1 MTGAGLLPSGP
12 DGILRRIFAMRRVI
26 LIASALIL
34 LLALHAAPAAA
45 QAMEGCGTSWLQTSL
60 SFERVGENHYKRTGT
75 SEAPVEIVCNDQK
88 FYADEMEFFTDKH
101 LITARGNVVF
111 TQGGNR
117 IGADHMEFDTETRT
131 GVFYNASG
139 SATLGDRVNRSMF
152 GTQEPDA
159 LFYGETIEKLGPK
172 KYRITHG
179 GFTTC
184 VQPSP
189 RWEVTSTSATLNLD
203 DYALLKNSLL
213 KVKGVPVFDLPAMYY
228 PINKE
233 DRATGFLIP
242 VYGASSYRG
251 QTLSNAFFWAIS
263 RSQDATLNYDWF
275 SKTGSGY
282 GGEYRYIEG
291 PGSAGN
297 LRMYWTREHEATITG
312 SGGTTTLPAKRSLNI
327 NGTMRQPLPYHFNA
341 RAQVSYFSDITVQQT
356 AFTNINDLSRSN
368 RGYSGA
374 VSGQVKGLG
383 ILGNYSRNEVFYG
396 ENQSDVYGTTPEIQI
411 TRDAYRPTTALP
423 IYLSGSFDYSNQ
435 VRESKVGSRSVDT
448 SVPISEANGG
458 VRIPLSSLSFLTVT
472 SSAGVTH
479 TFYGN
484 SVRLGVR
491 SDESISRQFGTFRTE
506 VLGPVF
512 TKIFNFSGDRRVQKM
527 KHLIEPRADFS
538 YMTRVTNYDLL
549 PKIRSTDLQFGGT
562 KQINYSLTNRLLVK
576 EKKGNSSEVL
586 NVVIRQSYYS
596 DARASQYDFNYTTFN
611 GRPPSKFSPISIA
624 IRATPGTDLGGSVQL
639 EYDHQNHVLQQMTY
653 DADYRGEHF
662 DARGGLS
669 RRVSATKATVD
680 NAINAAVSARA
691 IRNKF
696 GGGYTF
702 NYDIFRGTLLQQRI
716 QGYYNAQC
724 CGFAVEYQ
732 AYNTPGYSVL
742 SQAIP
747 RDRRLFIS
755 VTLAGIGSFSPPL
768 GAFGGMGMQAATI
781 H

>member
-1 MTGAGLLPSGP
+1 
-12 DGILRRIFAMRRVI
+12 MRRAI
-26 LIASALIL
+26 LITSAFIL
-34 LLALHAAPAAA
+34 LFCTHAAPAAA
-45 QAMEGCGTSWLQTSL
+45 QAMEGCGTSWLQASL

-75 SEAPVEIVCNDQK
+75 SESPVEIVCNDQK

-117 IGADHMEFDTETRT
+117 IGADRMEFDTETRT

-213 KVKGVPVFDLPAMYY
+213 KVKGVPVFYLPAMYY

-242 VYGASSYRG
+242 VYGASTYRG

-282 GGEYRYIEG
+282 GGEYRYIAG
-291 PGSAGN
+291 QGSDGN
-297 LRMYWTREHEATITG
+297 LRMYWTREHEATLTSS
-312 SGGTTTLPAKRSLNI
+312 SGTATLPAKRSLNI
-327 NGTMRQPLPYHFNA
+327 NGAMRQPLPHRFNA

-374 VSGQVKGLG
+374 VSGQLAGLS

-396 ENQSDVYGTTPEIQI
+396 QNQSDVYGTTPEIQI
-411 TRDAYRPTTALP
+411 TRDAYRPAKSLP
-423 IYLSGSFDYSNQ
+423 IYLSAGFDYSNQ
-435 VRESKVGSRSVDT
+435 ARESKVGSTTVDT
-448 SVPISEANGG
+448 SVPIGEASAG
-458 VRIPLSSLSFLTVT
+458 VRVPLSSLSFLTVT

-479 TFYGN
+479 TSYGN
-484 SVRLGVR
+484 SVRSGVP

-506 VLGPVF
+506 ALGPVV
-512 TKIFNFSGDRRVQKM
+512 TKIFNFSGKGRVQKM
-527 KHLIEPRADFS
+527 KHLIEPRADFA

-576 EKKGNSSEVL
+576 EKTGNSREVL
-586 NVVIRQSYYS
+586 NVVVRQSYYS
-596 DARASQYDFNYTTFN
+596 DARASLYDFNYTSFN
-611 GRPPSKFSPISIA
+611 GRPPSNFSPISIGV
-624 IRATPGTDLGGSVQL
+624 RATPGTDLGGSIRL

-653 DADYRGEHF
+653 DADYRSEHL

-669 RRVSATKATVD
+669 RRVSSIGSTVD

-691 IRNKF
+691 LRNKF

-702 NYDIFRGTLLQQRI
+702 NYDIFHGTLLQQRI

-732 AYNTPGYSVL
+732 AYNMPTYYAA
-742 SQAIP
+742 SQLVP

-768 GAFGGMGMQAATI
+768 GAFGGMGMQSGTI
-781 H
+781 R